1 MINTI
6 IFDFDNVFMNIDR
19 HATVE
24 ALKKLGLKEWNDE
37 IEHITTKLEKG
48 KLTEVQFMIEM
59 KKLIPNAQIE
69 DIRAAW
75 HSSLLDFPLARLEFL
90 QKLSH
95 KYRLFLIGNFD
106 EILIAKFEHKI
117 GYTFTREF
125 YQCFEKV
132 YFSFEIG
139 LRKPEPEAF
148 TYILKKHEV
157 SPKRALYVDDS
168 KENTDIAASLGMSV
182 WNIDPTKEDVIDLNS
197 KKEFPLQ
204 Y

>member
-19 HATVE
+19 HLTIE
-24 ALKKLGLKEWNDE
+24 ALKKIGLKEWNDE
-37 IEHITTKLEKG
+37 IENITTKLEKG
-48 KLTEVQFMIEM
+48 KLTEVQFMIEV

-75 HSSLLDFPLARLEFL
+75 HASLLDFPLTRLEFL

-148 TYILKKHEV
+148 SYILKKHEI
-157 SPKRALYVDDS
+157 SPKRVLFIDDS
-168 KENTDIAASLGMSV
+168 KENSDIAASLGMHV
-182 WNIDPTKEDVIDLNS
+182 WNIDLTKEDVVDLHS